1 MISIA
6 MILFCCVMFIHL
18 GLGEAICKTIHIDFI
33 LFKCVKCLT
42 WWMILCYTLFND
54 YTLIE
59 SCFTAFLA
67 SYSALWF
74 DLLLAKMSKIYE
86 QEYGKL
92 V

>member
-1 MISIA
+1 
-6 MILFCCVMFIHL
+6 
-18 GLGEAICKTIHIDFI
+18 
-33 LFKCVKCLT
+33 
-42 WWMILCYTLFND
+42 MILCYTLFND

-59 SCFTAFLA
+59 GCFTAFLA